1 MTAAPAPEHHADIV
15 IVGAGPAGCVLAN
28 RLSASGRA
36 RVLLLEAGSDTPP
49 GAEPAE
55 VRDLFGPS
63 ASGDPR
69 FVWNELKVR
78 WRPEVPEKRYEQGR
92 VMGGGSSINAMWAL
106 RGLPGDYDG
115 WAEAGAAG
123 WSWADVKPW
132 FMKLERDE
140 IAHPDHGRDGPFP
153 LRRLPREA
161 WPPFARAYAE
171 AIERAGHRYVGD
183 LNTDFGD
190 GFGPVPLNASATSRV
205 SAPMAYL
212 GREVRQRPNL
222 DIRCGVRATRVLL
235 DGRRA
240 VGVELVAEGRRETV
254 AARRVFL
261 CAGAFQSPALLM
273 RSGIGPGAELQ
284 ALGIAVAR
292 DLPGV
297 GANLHDHPYLYI
309 GLHLK
314 RSATQSPAL
323 RSWVSGCFRYSSG
336 VPGCPP
342 TDMMVTMLNKTMW
355 HPLGQRI
362 GASGVSLYKS
372 FSRGRVR
379 LASGDPLAMPA
390 IDFRQLEDAR
400 DIRRMV
406 EGMRRVYRLLA
417 DPAVAA
423 LRNEVFAATFSEE
436 VREMMRPT
444 AKSWLK
450 AVAATA
456 LLDGPAPLRR
466 ALISRFIT
474 QGFDLAGVID
484 DDDRLAEHIRRNAV
498 GMFHPVGTCRMGA
511 ADDPQAVVD
520 AACRVRGVE
529 GLSVVDAS
537 VMPAIPRGNTH
548 FPTLMI
554 AEKISA
560 LESQAAPA

>member
-1 MTAAPAPEHHADIV
+1 MNTDVAI
-15 IVGAGPAGCVLAN
+15 IGAGPAGCVLAN
-28 RLSASGRA
+28 RLSASGRE

-49 GAEPAE
+49 GDEPPE

-69 FVWNELKVR
+69 FLWNELKVR
-78 WRPEVPEKRYEQGR
+78 WRPGTPEKRYEQGR

-106 RGLPGDYDG
+106 RGMPGDYDG
-115 WAEAGAAG
+115 WEAAGAKG
-123 WSWADVKPW
+123 WSWSAVKPW

-140 IAHPDHGRDGPFP
+140 IAHPDHGSDGPFP
-153 LRRLPREA
+153 LKRLPREA
-161 WPPFARAYAE
+161 WPPFARAYAA
-171 AIERAGHRYVGD
+171 AIECAGFPYVAD
-183 LNTDFGD
+183 LNTDFAD
-190 GFGPVPLNASATSRV
+190 GFGPVPLNATTAARV

-212 GREVRQRPNL
+212 GAEVRRRANL
-222 DIRCGVRATRVLL
+222 SIRCGVRGARVLL
-235 DGRRA
+235 
-240 VGVELVAEGRRETV
+240 EGRRVRGVEVIADGRHEAV
-254 AARRVFL
+254 AASRVFL
-261 CAGAFQSPALLM
+261 CAGAFQSPAILM
-273 RSGIGPGAELQ
+273 RSGIGPAAHLKS
-284 ALGIAVAR
+284 LGVAPAC

-297 GANLHDHPYLYI
+297 GANLHDHPYLYV
-309 GLHLK
+309 GMHLK
-314 RSATQSPAL
+314 RAAKQSPAL

-336 VPGCPP
+336 LPGCPP

-372 FSRGRVR
+372 FSRGHVR
-379 LASGDPLAMPA
+379 LASPDPLAMPA
-390 IDFRQLEDAR
+390 IDFNQLEDAR
-400 DIRRMV
+400 DIRRMLD
-406 EGMRRVYRLLA
+406 GMRLVYRLLA
-417 DPAVAA
+417 DPGVAA

-444 AKSWLK
+444 VKSWLK
-450 AVAATA
+450 AVAATI

-466 ALISRFIT
+466 GLIDRFIT
-474 QGFDLAGVID
+474 QGFDLGAVID
-484 DDDRLAEHIRRNAV
+484 DDDRLAEHIRANAV

-511 ADDPQAVVD
+511 GDDRMAVVD
-520 AACRVRGVE
+520 AACRVHGID

-554 AEKISA
+554 AEKIGA
-560 LESQAAPA
+560 LESAH

>member
-1 MTAAPAPEHHADIV
+1 MTFDVV
-15 IVGAGPAGCVLAN
+15 IIGAGPAGCVLAN
-28 RLSASGRA
+28 RLSASGRE
-36 RVLLLEAGSDTPP
+36 RVLLVEAGSDTPP
-49 GAEPAE
+49 GAEPAQ

-69 FVWNELKVR
+69 FLWNELKVR
-78 WRPEVPEKRYEQGR
+78 WRPGAPEKRYEQGR

-106 RGLPGDYDG
+106 RGMPGDYDG
-115 WAEAGAAG
+115 WEAAGAAG
-123 WSWADVKPW
+123 WNWAAVKPW

-140 IAHPDHGRDGPFP
+140 IVHPDHGSDGPFP
-153 LRRLPREA
+153 LKRLPRDA
-161 WPPFARAYAE
+161 WPPFARAYAA
-171 AIERAGHRYVGD
+171 AIERAGYPYVPD
-183 LNTDFGD
+183 LNTDFAD
-190 GFGPVPLNASATSRV
+190 GFGPVPLNATAASRV

-212 GREVRQRPNL
+212 GAAVRQRPNL
-222 DIRCGVRATRVLL
+222 TIRCGVRGARVLL
-235 DGRRA
+235 EGQRA
-240 VGVELVAEGRRETV
+240 AGVEVMADGRRETI

-273 RSGIGPGAELQ
+273 RSGIGPAADLK

-297 GANLHDHPYLYI
+297 GANLHDHPYIYI
-309 GLHLK
+309 GMHLK
-314 RSATQSPAL
+314 RAARQSPAL

-336 VPGCPP
+336 LPGCPP

-379 LASGDPLAMPA
+379 IASPDPLAMPA
-390 IDFRQLEDAR
+390 IDFNQLEDAR

-406 EGMRRVYRLLA
+406 DGIRLVYRLLA
-417 DPAVAA
+417 DPGVAA
-423 LRNEVFAATFSEE
+423 LRNEVFAATFSEA

-444 AKSWLK
+444 AKSWIK
-450 AVAATA
+450 AVAAT
-456 LLDGPAPLRR
+456 LLFDGPAPLRR
-466 ALISRFIT
+466 ALIDRFIT
-474 QGFDLAGVID
+474 QGFDLGAVIG
-484 DDDRLAEHIRRNAV
+484 DDDRLAEHIRANAV

-511 ADDPQAVVD
+511 ADDALAVVGP
-520 AACRVRGVE
+520 ACRVHGID

-554 AEKISA
+554 AEKIGA
-560 LESQAAPA
+560 LEAAR